1 MRKIVFERRVQE
13 VQHQDAYFDQ
23 GSDAVARKGAYP
35 IQKVTAALRLLAYG
49 ASADQLDE
57 WIRLSESTIL
67 ECLQRF
73 IKAEQLVVNVW
84 LLQFLLLYKR
94 KLS

>member
-13 VQHQDAYFDQ
+13 VQHQDAYLNQ

-35 IQKVTAALRLLAYG
+35 IHKVTAALRLLAYG

-57 WIRLSESTIL
+57 CIRLSESTIL

-73 IKAEQLVVNVW
+73 IKAELKG
-84 LLQFLLLYKR
+84 FGE
-94 KLS
+94 

>member
-1 MRKIVFERRVQE
+1 M
-13 VQHQDAYFDQ
+13 
-23 GSDAVARKGAYP
+23 GRKGAYP

-57 WIRLSESTIL
+57 CIRLSESTIL

-73 IKAEQLVVNVW
+73 IKAELKGFGEQYLRALTKNDIGRM
-84 LLQFLLLYKR
+84 LQPKR
-94 KLS
+94 RLEKAPL